1 MKSRFC
7 GREQAKPTSIDAHV
21 GRRIHSRRLEAGVSL
36 PVLSE
41 AAGVACQQI
50 QKYELGRNRI
60 SAGRLFAVSKALGV
74 PVGYFFEGLEQ

>member
-1 MKSRFC
+1 MKSSCFS
-7 GREQAKPTSIDAHV
+7 RERTKPSAIDAHV
-21 GRRIHSRRLEAGVSL
+21 GRRIHSRRLEAGVPL

-41 AAGVACQQI
+41 AAGVACQQM

-60 SAGRLFAVSKALGV
+60 SAGRLFAVSRALGV